1 MRAFYRAAWAGAGF
15 KNNKGIKPMSWLGII
30 LVVLGV
36 VLAIKITA
44 FVLRLVFIGIILV
57 GLYLFLGPL
66 LGFG

>member
-1 MRAFYRAAWAGAGF
+1 
-15 KNNKGIKPMSWLGII
+15 MSWLGIL

-44 FVLRLVFIGIILV
+44 FALRLVFIGIILV